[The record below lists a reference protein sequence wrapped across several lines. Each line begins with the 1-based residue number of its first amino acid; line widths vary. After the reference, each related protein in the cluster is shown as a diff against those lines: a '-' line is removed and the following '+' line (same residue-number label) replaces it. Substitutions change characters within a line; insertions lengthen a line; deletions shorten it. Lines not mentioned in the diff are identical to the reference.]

1 VYADREALAKHNG
14 QPLLNDEGMVA
25 IDGLLTAHEAYD
37 EAGKMHADRIRG
49 LQARINDLELEKAR
63 LISEKDQA
71 VSTQHRAR
79 HSHAYG
85 VKKATEPSQKSNN
98 KAYAAILRSWSESSG
113 SLGNLWYPQALAVAD
128 EMGRSF
134 VGLDEALRS
143 NNRSQP
149 AMLTEIERGNGYVN
163 LFLGRTNRKGG
174 LEVTTTTTSDKCN
187 LGQRVNRIALALP
200 IKEGSASTFQLHP
213 NILSREEHLDD
224 YTREPSKYASIQDGF
239 KLAISRGSGWDS
251 SHLGEY
257 DLPDGGTS
265 ELRGQFGW
273 EGESRATVAIGNLS
287 VARALLDLQTSF
299 SEKSLKPDS
308 IIPIFEQLGQR
319 ALGKSLV
326 EIQQV

>member
-1 VYADREALAKHNG
+1 VYADRENLAKHNG
-14 QPLLNDEGMVA
+14 QPLLNDEGMEA
-25 IDGLLTAHEAYD
+25 IDELLTAHEAYD

-63 LISEKDQA
+63 LVKERDQA

-79 HSHAYG
+79 HSHAFG
-85 VKKATEPSQKSNN
+85 VKKATEPSQKFNN
-98 KAYAAILRSWSESSG
+98 EVYAAILRSRSESDGALG
-113 SLGNLWYPQALAVAD
+113 SLWYPQALAAAD

-134 VGLDEALRS
+134 VRLDEALHS

-149 AMLTEIERGNGYVN
+149 AMLTQIEHGNGYAN

-174 LEVTTTTTSDKCN
+174 LEVTTTTTLDKYKP
-187 LGQRVNRIALALP
+187 GHRVNRIALALP
-200 IKEGSASTFQLHP
+200 MKEGSASVFQLHP
-213 NILSREEHLDD
+213 NILSREHLDD
-224 YTREPSKYASIQDGF
+224 YIREPSKYSNIQDGF
-239 KLAISRGSGWDS
+239 KLAISRGGEWDT

-257 DLPDGGTS
+257 DLPDGGTA
-265 ELRGQFGW
+265 ELRGSFGW
-273 EGESRATVAIGNLS
+273 EGRSRVTVAIGNLS

-308 IIPIFEQLGQR
+308 IVPIFEQLGQR